1 MRRSFPPL
9 VCAAMLTALWLVFM
23 AVPTEREM
31 GIVQRIFYFH
41 VASAWVAFIGFFLVA
56 GASAVYLWNGSRA
69 ADRLAEAA
77 GEVGVLFCT
86 LVLVTGPIWARPI
99 WGVWWTWDPRLTM
112 TVILWAI
119 YASYLMLRAFGGDD
133 DAIRRYAAVLG
144 IVGVLDIPIIMVSVR
159 LLRGMHPAVITRNE
173 GGSGLVDPWKRARG
187 SRCRRWRSCSSPHG
201 SWRCACAP
209 RAWPKK
215 SRRSAARRWRA
226 EGRRRDE
233 PAVP

>member
-1 MRRSFPPL
+1 MLSATEMRRVLPAL
-9 VCAAMLTALWLVFM
+9 VCVTMLAALWLVFVV
-23 AVPTEREM
+23 VPTEREM

-41 VASAWVAFIGFFLVA
+41 VSSAWVAFLGFFVVA

-119 YASYLMLRAFGGDD
+119 YASYLMLRAFGGED
-133 DAIRRYAAVLG
+133 DAVRRYAAVLG

-159 LLRGMHPAVITRNE
+159 LLRGIHPAVITRNE
-173 GGSGLVDPWKRARG
+173 GGSGLVDPWMRAGLAVSALALILLAAWLVQLRMRTAWLAEEV
-187 SRCRRWRSCSSPHG
+187 SALRRE
-201 SWRCACAP
+201 
-209 RAWPKK
+209 
-215 SRRSAARRWRA
+215 AA
-226 EGRRRDE
+226 
-233 PAVP
+233 